1 MIALSFLASL
11 DTESLKNINL
21 LIGCFFFAFTGS
33 YLQEISNIYNG
44 KQRVTKIHK
53 VVIGTIIGMGFYL
66 FISTYFFKHVGVTLS
81 VALNVLSGL
90 LGYEVFNRCSSIE
103 GLKKTSKDINEI
115 VQNLIGIKISFG
127 KITDSDD
134 DKDDKSKKD
143 KHD

>member
-1 MIALSFLASL
+1 MIALSFITAL

-33 YLQEISNIYNG
+33 YLQEISNIYKG

-66 FISTYFFKHVGVTLS
+66 FISAYFFSHVGVTLS

-90 LGYEVFNRCSSIE
+90 LGYEVFNRCSSVE
-103 GLKKTSKDINEI
+103 GLKSTSKDINEI
-115 VQNLIGIKISFG
+115 FQNLLGIKSILG
-127 KITDSDD
+127 KIADSND

-143 KHD
+143 RHD